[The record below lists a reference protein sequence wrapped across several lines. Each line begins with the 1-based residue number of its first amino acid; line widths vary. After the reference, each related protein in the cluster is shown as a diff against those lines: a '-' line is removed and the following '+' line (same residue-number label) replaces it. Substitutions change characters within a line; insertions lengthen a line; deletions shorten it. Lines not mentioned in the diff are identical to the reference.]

1 MLKLLLCV
9 LSAAVLAAL
18 VLQLRQQRQEL
29 GYQNSRLH
37 DEIKDQQA
45 KLWNQ
50 QLQIAVYTAPN
61 AITQTVSTHDLKMV
75 PQAPLPRG
83 RTHWIDVPKQTPD
96 GRRRGG

>member
-1 MLKLLLCV
+1 MVKLLLCV
-9 LSAAVLAAL
+9 LCAAVLAAL
-18 VLQLRQQRQEL
+18 VLQLREQRQEL

-37 DEIKDQQA
+37 DQIKDQQA

-61 AITQTVSTHDLKMV
+61 AITQTVSTHDQKMV

-83 RTHWIDVPKQTPD
+83 RTHWIDVDKPRD
-96 GRRRGG
+96 AGR